1 MDRASHVVATDQRQV
16 MDEDKLL
23 ANIGCGLGSIAAL
36 VAFFGSWIYCVS
48 EYGYLMGFGLG
59 WLPSLILA
67 AIVFLIVRY
76 LWWLAL
82 LGGIILFLA
91 NR

>member
-1 MDRASHVVATDQRQV
+1 
-16 MDEDKLL
+16 
-23 ANIGCGLGSIAAL
+23 
-36 VAFFGSWIYCVS
+36 
-48 EYGYLMGFGLG
+48 MGFGLG